1 LKLETKKEMITPS
14 KQNLHNK
21 TYQEQAQNYKNYLQ
35 TLGYSKATYGARY
48 LYLKLFF
55 SWLEDLQINK
65 LEQITPKN
73 IIDYQEK
80 LHQQKNKRTG
90 ENLSK
95 ENIYNQLRNIQS
107 YFGYALEI
115 ELLKINPASS
125 FKFYTPKEQN
135 QRIIFTQNQI
145 QELYKNTQNEQEKAI
160 LNIAYGCGLR
170 VGEMVKL
177 NKKDLKLHQNR
188 VIVESG
194 KNNKRRLVP
203 MSKQIVKEIK
213 EYLKNQENQYH
224 TANKEH
230 FFSNIEGNRMQKWS
244 FNLILKKLIDK
255 TNFGKRFTRQELNK
269 IGMHTL
275 RHSIATHLLE
285 NGMKLEQV
293 QTFLGHSNIE
303 TTQVYTHIST
313 KQLKI
318 LENDT

>member
-1 LKLETKKEMITPS
+1 MKLETL
-14 KQNLHNK
+14 NHLHNK
-21 TYQEQAQNYKNYLQ
+21 TYQEQAHNYKNYLQ
-35 TLGYSKATYGARY
+35 TLGYSKATYQARY

-55 SWLEDLQINK
+55 RYLEDLQINQ
-65 LEQITPKN
+65 LEKVTPKN
-73 IIDYQEK
+73 IIEYQGK
-80 LHQQKNKRTG
+80 LHQQKNTRTK

-95 ENIYNQLRNIQS
+95 ENIYSRLRNIQS

-125 FKFYTPKEQN
+125 FKFYSPREQN

-145 QELYKNTQNEQEKAI
+145 QELYKVAQTPQEQMI

-177 NKKDLKLHQNR
+177 GKKDVKLHQNR
-188 VIVESG
+188 LIVESG

-203 MSKQIVKEIK
+203 ITNQIVKEIK
-213 EYLKNQENQYH
+213 EYLKNQENQHY

-244 FNLILKKLIDK
+244 FNLLLKKLIDK

-293 QTFLGHSNIE
+293 QTFLGHSNVE
-303 TTQVYTHIST
+303 TTQVYTHIN
-313 KQLKI
+313 QQQI
-318 LENDT
+318 NNLEV

>member
-1 LKLETKKEMITPS
+1 MKTETL
-14 KQNLHNK
+14 NHLHNK
-21 TYQEQAQNYKNYLQ
+21 TYQEQATNYKKQLDN
-35 TLGYSKATYGARY
+35 LGYSKHTSQARY

-55 SWLEDLQINK
+55 SWLEYLQINQ
-65 LEQITPKN
+65 LEQVTPKN
-73 IIDYQEK
+73 IIEYQEK
-80 LHQQKNKRTG
+80 LQQQKNKRTG

-125 FKFYTPKEQN
+125 FKFYTPKEQS

-145 QELYKNTQNEQEKAI
+145 KELYKVAQTQQEQMI

-177 NKKDLKLHQNR
+177 GKKDVKLHQNR
-188 VIVESG
+188 LIVESG

-203 MSKQIVKEIK
+203 ITNQIVKEIK
-213 EYLKNQENQYH
+213 DYLKNQENQHY

-244 FNLILKKLIDK
+244 FNLLLKKLIDK

-293 QTFLGHSNIE
+293 QTFLGHSNVE
-303 TTQVYTHIST
+303 TTQVYTHINQQ
-313 KQLKI
+313 QLKI
-318 LENDT
+318 LEDDT